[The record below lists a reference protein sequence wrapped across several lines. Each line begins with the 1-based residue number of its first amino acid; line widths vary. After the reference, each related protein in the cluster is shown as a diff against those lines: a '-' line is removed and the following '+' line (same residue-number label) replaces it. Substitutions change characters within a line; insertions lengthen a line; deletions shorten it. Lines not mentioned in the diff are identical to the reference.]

1 MSLWD
6 YLTKVGSTLR
16 NSWFTS
22 FKSKCHHFPEHS
34 RIWDLKGR
42 SVRDTVL
49 SSMCPEF
56 LGRRAEVSTWELWGG
71 IMIKDIVIISGLQVI
86 CALQCALEQ
95 LREKSIKVIFTPC
108 RTQLVQDYPQQPTET
123 QDGETH
129 RGIRHEE
136 HHRRLQQRR
145 VSRRRDV

>member
-22 FKSKCHHFPEHS
+22 FKSKFHHFPEHS

-71 IMIKDIVIISGLQVI
+71 IIIKDIVFFPGYKLYVL
-86 CALQCALEQ
+86 CNALEQ
-95 LREKSIKVIFTPC
+95 PRKKSIKVIFTPC

-145 VSRRRDV
+145 ISRRRDV